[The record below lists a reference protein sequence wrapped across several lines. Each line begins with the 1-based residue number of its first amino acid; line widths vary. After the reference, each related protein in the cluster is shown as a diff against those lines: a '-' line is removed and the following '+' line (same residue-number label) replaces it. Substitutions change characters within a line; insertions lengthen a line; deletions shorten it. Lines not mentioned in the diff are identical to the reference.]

1 MEYPNAMQLPYLLN
15 RQQAADFL
23 GVDPVTFDKVF
34 QRHRDFRCFMIGKQA
49 RFTIEELTSFV
60 REHLVD

>member
-1 MEYPNAMQLPYLLN
+1 MEYPNATQLPYLLN

-34 QRHRDFRCFMIGKQA
+34 RRHRDFRCFMIGKQA